1 MVVVAVVAD
10 VFGVVRYSSV
20 WLVCVCVRPITL
32 FSFGWEFF
40 PTNYFDLPLSDWLPT
55 FIAEIKSDQY
65 VGDQLRQPCLSYL
78 LSQKWATNYNIHSKV
93 GFKWKLSE
101 WNAL

>member
-1 MVVVAVVAD
+1 MVVVVVAD

-20 WLVCVCVRPITL
+20 WLVCVCVSGLLLYFPSGGNSFQPITSIYL
-32 FSFGWEFF
+32 
-40 PTNYFDLPLSDWLPT
+40 LSDWLPT

-78 LSQKWATNYNIHSKV
+78 LSQKWATNYNTHSKV
-93 GFKWKLSE
+93 GFKWKLIE
-101 WNAL
+101 WTAL